1 MDYRYT
7 AIYSIKGVTLPSAKE
22 DKELVVDSTQGLRA
36 ILTSQPDSYTFQGDR
51 SLAVANLMLQALFRA
66 EPTSD
71 EFKQRVTDAVEEIK
85 SSRKKQ
91 FGGNPF
97 LVVIGESEVTLFNPS
112 HEREAGDFIVC
123 FDGINKDTIR
133 DKYNKAITA
142 IITSL
147 TSEVDNVIGIK
158 KVADSVVLFQ
168 EGGKPVY
175 SYSPSVGAAK
185 AYVSTKLTMERIE
198 AIGKLY
204 RLFAA
209 DTTLQRVQRLLKSSL
224 ENEEDLLRSFLAAW
238 SAFEILVN
246 KIFSTYE
253 NKFFNAILEGEYPEV
268 RKKYLERIRDVMK
281 GKYRLADK
289 FAAIGFQLS
298 PDTADEDLKT
308 VRQVKAIRDELSHGG
323 SVDEANLPVNPIRD
337 LASKYLRLHIEYDF
351 RK

>member
-7 AIYSIKGVTLPSAKE
+7 AIYSIKGVTLPSAEE
-22 DKELVVDSTQGLRA
+22 DKDLVADSTQGLRA
-36 ILTSQPDSYTFQGDR
+36 ILTSQPDSYAFEGDR
-51 SLAVANLMLQALFRA
+51 SLAVSNLMLQALFRA

-71 EFKQRVTDAVEEIK
+71 EFKQRVAEAVEEIRL
-85 SSRKKQ
+85 SRTKQ

-97 LVVIGESEVTLFNPS
+97 LVVIGEGEVTLFNPS

-123 FDGINKDTIR
+123 FDGINKDIIR
-133 DKYNKAITA
+133 DKYNKAIAA

-147 TSEVDNVIGIK
+147 TSEADNIIGIK
-158 KVADSVVLFQ
+158 KAADSVVFFQ

-175 SYSPSVGAAK
+175 SYSASVGAAK
-185 AYVSTKLTMERIE
+185 AYVSTKLTMERME
-198 AIGKLY
+198 AIEKLY
-204 RLFAA
+204 RLFVA
-209 DTTLQRVQRLLKSSL
+209 DTTLQRVQRLLKTSL
-224 ENEEDLLRSFLAAW
+224 ENEEDPLRSFLAAW

-253 NKFFNAILEGEYPEV
+253 NKFFSAFLEEEYPEA
-268 RKKYLERIRDVMK
+268 RKKYLERIRNVMK
-281 GKYRLADK
+281 DKYRLADK

-308 VRQVKAIRDELSHGG
+308 VRQVKDIRDELFHGG

-337 LASKYLRLHIEYDF
+337 LASKYLRLHIEEE
-351 RK
+351 